1 MARAIPTTRVIALPI
16 GYFEARGETRHHQT
30 ERGFTR
36 RQEDH
41 LTVVFASRKEQQGSQ
56 LVGALMWAKVS
67 PDVDCKIREQIRS
80 GVLPV
85 RLKSNEWSRDDIVW
99 LLDVIAPTKS
109 LATRLVA
116 EIGRDRF
123 GNTPVNAHPL
133 LKSLIDSK
141 ALRDLGAEP
150 MSGTNGEHEPSNQ

>member
-1 MARAIPTTRVIALPI
+1 MFVSILLHVPRYRHLAIQDIEWVVIAPLL
-16 GYFEARGETRHHQT
+16 Q
-30 ERGFTR
+30 
-36 RQEDH
+36 DH
-41 LTVVFASRKEQQGSQ
+41 LTVVSASHKEQQGSQ

-67 PDVDCKIREQIRS
+67 TDVDCKIREQIRS
-80 GVLPV
+80 GVFPV